1 VTTDV
6 ADRLLQPHRLV
17 AHLAIVEYEING
29 DGERML
35 VLRELLHGATIHQ
48 VVEAVGVPMRI
59 PPELIRPGS
68 TL

>member
-6 ADRLLQPHRLV
+6 ADRLLQPERLV
-17 AHLAIVEYEING
+17 AHLAVVGYEI
-29 DGERML
+29 DAYGERML
-35 VLRELLHGATIHQ
+35 VLRELLPGASIHQ
-48 VVEAVGVPMRI
+48 VVEAVGVRMRI